1 MTQSGSTMTPNDPH
15 QTTLDYF
22 NRRSDFWHDIYERP
36 QTFTGYSLLKQ
47 HHTVMQVIEQTQT
60 PGSTILDVGCGTGIT
75 VLELAAK
82 GYQASGVDFAPNM
95 IERASQDAAAKGIV
109 CDFQVASAEN
119 LPYPTQ
125 HFDMVIALGLVGN
138 LRDDTDCL
146 REIYRVLKPGG
157 IVLLTMPNVLAVDRW
172 ISVPRS
178 LPIIFGHRFR
188 SQFRRVG
195 NLGRRL
201 RGIAPKNVADL
212 RFGKSAI
219 PHFYKRHLTQAGF
232 QNVSYSSITFGP
244 FFPLGLR
251 VWNDAKLI
259 TISEAICKRGLLKK
273 WFNWGGNIVI
283 FQAWLAP

>member
-1 MTQSGSTMTPNDPH
+1 MPNDSFTSH

-22 NRRSDFWHDIYERP
+22 NQHSDFWHDIYERP

-47 HHTVMQVIEQTQT
+47 HHTVMQMVQQTQA
-60 PGSTILDVGCGTGIT
+60 PGNMILDVGCGTGIT
-75 VLELAAK
+75 VLELAEK
-82 GYQASGVDFAPNM
+82 GYRASGIDFAPNM
-95 IERASQDAAAKGIV
+95 IDRAKQDAEAKGVV

-119 LPYPTQ
+119 LPYPAQ
-125 HFDMVIALGLVGN
+125 HFDMVIALGLLGN
-138 LRDDTDCL
+138 LRDDTACL
-146 REIYRVLKPGG
+146 REMRRVLKPGG

-178 LPIIFGHRFR
+178 VPIIFGHRFR

-201 RGIAPKNVADL
+201 RGIASKDTADL

-219 PHFYKRHLTQAGF
+219 PYFYKHHLTQAGF

-244 FFPLGLR
+244 FLPLGLR
-251 VWNDAKLI
+251 VWNDPKLI
-259 TISEAICKRGLLKK
+259 TMSEAICKSGKLKK
-273 WFNWGGNIVI
+273 WLNWGGNIVI
-283 FQAWLAP
+283 FQAQTAL